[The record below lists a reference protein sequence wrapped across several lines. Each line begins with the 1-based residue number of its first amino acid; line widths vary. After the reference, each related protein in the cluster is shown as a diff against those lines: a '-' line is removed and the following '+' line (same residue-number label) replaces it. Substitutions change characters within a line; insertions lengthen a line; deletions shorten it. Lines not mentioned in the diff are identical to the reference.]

1 MEHDQASN
9 TLVPGPSLT
18 GTSFLEMSKSIPADR
33 SVTIVIFNY
42 TQGTY
47 LRDPKVYTYSG
58 YNHDPP
64 QPTIKP
70 QTMEACSF
78 SKTRVVTF
86 GSVGVLTY
94 DICTA
99 EGYQAD
105 GCLAV
110 MFSVPF
116 NYDFYKN
123 RFAIGK
129 FDTSVACDE
138 SLYKKMY
145 YMDHNNFIRKAA
157 TGNSVE
163 YQAHNLTF
171 KATMSPQAKSVLKVE
186 VWDK

>member
-1 MEHDQASN
+1 MDLDPAQN
-9 TLVPGPSLT
+9 TLLPGPSLT
-18 GTSFLEMSKSIPADR
+18 GTSFLEMSKSISTIR
-33 SVTIVIFNY
+33 NVTIVIFNY

-70 QTMEACSF
+70 RTMEACSF
-78 SKTRVVTF
+78 SKTGGTAC

-94 DICTA
+94 DIWRA
-99 EGYQAD
+99 EGDQAD
-105 GCLAV
+105 GRLAV

-116 NYDFYKN
+116 NYDFFKN
-123 RFAIGK
+123 MFAIGK
-129 FDTSVACDE
+129 FDTSFACDE

-145 YMDHNNFIRKAA
+145 YNDSNNFICRRG

-163 YQAHNLTF
+163 YVADNLTV
-171 KATMSPQAKSVLKVE
+171 KATMSPQAKSILKVE
-186 VWDK
+186 VWDT